1 MNRKR
6 IYFTIV
12 LLTLLVLS
20 SNETVI
26 GQGKLSR
33 VRDDVRK
40 SEPSKPSRKKAPRKS
55 GRENEK
61 HKARKKS
68 RGSGIL
74 LDILFAPRIVATNA
88 APRHQPVYQA
98 VVEPAGHDPLIENER
113 YDVSPSYFDWG
124 LRLTAVGATD
134 FDQITQGNFGLLL
147 QVPKGI
153 GLDTS
158 VTLLR
163 ESGQGFRDNLYFGD
177 VNFVFEPIYSEY
189 FRFRI
194 GVGVNWLGDS
204 FGSDSGVNFT
214 AGFDCRLTE
223 RTIATGEIDFGTIGQ
238 TDITHAQISLG
249 RAISQ
254 RTEWTVGYDR
264 LEIGGTDINS
274 IFTGLRFRF

>member
-6 IYFTIV
+6 IHFTTV
-12 LLTLLVLS
+12 LLTLLVLNS
-20 SNETVI
+20 SETVV
-26 GQGKLSR
+26 GQGKLSSI
-33 VRDDVRK
+33 RDEVRK
-40 SEPSKPSRKKAPRKS
+40 SEPSKSDRENKKHKTRKK
-55 GRENEK
+55 N
-61 HKARKKS
+61 

-88 APRHQPVYQA
+88 APNPQPVYQT
-98 VVEPAGHDPLIENER
+98 VVVPAGYDPSIENGR
-113 YDVSPSYFDWG
+113 FDIPHTFDWG

-204 FGSDSGVNFT
+204 FGGDSGINFT
-214 AGFDCRLTE
+214 AGFDCRLSE

-274 IFTGLRFRF
+274 VFTGLRFRF